1 MLFLFNVK
9 MRCTLLSWEAREG
22 DRQSLSL
29 NSRGVAPPKTSNLT
43 VKIVSQTVEWDCTSS
58 VTLSPLMTDYKSALA
73 GGHVA
78 LA

>member
-43 VKIVSQTVEWDCTSS
+43 VKIVSQSGMGLHLFGHLV
-58 VTLSPLMTDYKSALA
+58 PTDE
-73 GGHVA
+73 
-78 LA
+78 